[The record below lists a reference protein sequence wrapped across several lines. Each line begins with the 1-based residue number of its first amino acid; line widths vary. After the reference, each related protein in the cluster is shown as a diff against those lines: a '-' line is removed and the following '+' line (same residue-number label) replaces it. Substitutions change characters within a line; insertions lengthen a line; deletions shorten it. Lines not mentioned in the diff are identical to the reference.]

1 MFDVIREDITTNDVV
16 LYMKG
21 VPAFPQC
28 GFSARAVAALN
39 QLGVAFKGVNVLDD
53 PSLREAIKQFSNWP
67 TLPQLYIKGDFIG
80 GTDILNDMVQSD
92 ELQELLQKKGIPFQN

>member
-39 QLGVAFKGVNVLDD
+39 QLGVAFKGVDVLVN
-53 PSLREAIKQFSNWP
+53 PSLREAIKQFSNWA

-80 GTDILNDMVQSD
+80 GTDILNEMVQSG
-92 ELQELLQKKGIPFQN
+92 EFQELLQKKGIPFQN